1 MHPSFKKMTYNHEK
15 GTHIAAGVEFCIL
28 AVTFLSLVIP
38 IFRLLV
44 LQPNVI
50 LANQKL
56 SVLCAAQIDTRVSNN
71 LIGRKRIFDTQI
83 KPSSSTLV
91 MWSGFRMQPYRECVL
106 KLIDQRNKTKYKFSS

>member
-1 MHPSFKKMTYNHEK
+1 MKYNHEK
-15 GTHIAAGVEFCIL
+15 GTHIAAGVEFCIQ

-38 IFRLLV
+38 IFRL
-44 LQPNVI
+44 PYVI

-106 KLIDQRNKTKYKFSS
+106 KLIDQSNKTKYKFSS